1 MKNIYSS
8 QIIITLYNYVLSEL
22 SFLDFTFFSIQQR
35 NHQTN
40 TRSHA
45 VVSVEDE
52 SRSKGHQRYV
62 TLTGNIGH

>member
-35 NHQTN
+35 NPQAN

-45 VVSVEDE
+45 VENE